1 MARRDWTQPVLDLLE
16 LLQQQELELLA
27 VDDGEEVLRIGN
39 GPAHDQRLAAADA
52 ITSVDVAWLSIG
64 SNEVTATAK
73 LFIVL
78 GNEPDEL
85 VCDWGGS
92 KRLDPAIELAI
103 DEHRL
108 IWEGKPCPMIED
120 HPIAPAQAGESR

>member
-1 MARRDWTQPVLDLLE
+1 MGKPEMARRDWTQPVLDLLA

-27 VDDGEEVLRIGN
+27 VDDGEGFIGLSD
-39 GPAHDQRLAAADA
+39 GTAHDQQLAAADA
-52 ITSVDVAWLSIG
+52 ITSVDEAWLSIG
-64 SNEVTATAK
+64 SNEATAQ

-92 KRLDPAIELAI
+92 KLLNPAIELAI

-108 IWEGKPCPMIED
+108 MWEGKPCPVTD
-120 HPIAPAQAGESR
+120 D

>member
-1 MARRDWTQPVLDLLE
+1 MERRDWTQPVLDLLA

-27 VDDGEEVLRIGN
+27 VNDGEEVLRIN
-39 GPAHDQRLAAADA
+39 KGPAHDQQLAAADA
-52 ITSVDVAWLSIG
+52 ITSVDQAWLSVG
-64 SNEVTATAK
+64 TGEATAQ

-78 GNEPDEL
+78 GNEPDEI

-108 IWEGKPCPMIED
+108 MWEGKPCPVIED
-120 HPIAPAQAGESR
+120 NPIAPAQAGESH